1 MGDTNVGF
9 ARLLL
14 FRRTNHIL
22 NMERFFCFLAIVLS
36 WTLPTSA
43 QTRLRFLDRESG
55 APVSYVHVLFDSEN
69 GKYADEEGCLT
80 VPEGVDAFET
90 HHISYESQSI
100 EVRALR
106 DSTVLLVP
114 LVQALAPAIVFPN
127 SYHKRTIGYAGSKRM
142 TFQGGRNG
150 FAIAEF
156 FKPSSDGNATP
167 LISKVLLNLFAVN
180 LKKTG
185 TTSIGEQ
192 VYDDAVTHVAKLRVD
207 IREADPVTGGPGA
220 SLVDGGVIY
229 EIKDRFSLS
238 MHKIHKIP
246 LKNPV
251 VFPEEGAFVVVE
263 WIITDDVRVQDTILP
278 YIWLTRAETPSSSW
292 NQWPVGTA
300 WKRNNDGRSEDRTHA
315 YCIGLEILE

>member
-1 MGDTNVGF
+1 
-9 ARLLL
+9 
-14 FRRTNHIL
+14 
-22 NMERFFCFLAIVLS
+22 MERILCSLAAVLI

-43 QTRLRFLDRESG
+43 QTRLRFLDKETG

-90 HHISYESQSI
+90 HHISYEPQSI

-114 LVQALAPAIVFPN
+114 LVQALTPAFVFPN
-127 SYHKRTIGYAGSKRM
+127 SYHKRTIGYAGSKRK

-150 FAIAEF
+150 YAIAEF
-156 FKPSSDGNATP
+156 FKPSADGKPAP
-167 LISKVLLNLFAVN
+167 VISKVLLNLFAVN
-180 LKKTG
+180 LKKNG
-185 TTSIGEQ
+185 TTSIGDK

-207 IREADPVTGGPGA
+207 IREADPATGGPGA

-278 YIWLTRAETPSSSW
+278 YIWLTRPETPSSSW

-300 WKRNNDGRSEDRTHA
+300 WKRSNDGRSEDRTHA
-315 YCIGLEILE
+315 YCIGMEILE

>member
-1 MGDTNVGF
+1 
-9 ARLLL
+9 
-14 FRRTNHIL
+14 
-22 NMERFFCFLAIVLS
+22 MERILCSLAAVLI

-43 QTRLRFLDRESG
+43 QTRLRFLDKETG

-90 HHISYESQSI
+90 HHISYEPQFI

-114 LVQALAPAIVFPN
+114 LVQALTPAFVFPN
-127 SYHKRTIGYAGSKRM
+127 SSHKRTIGYAGGKRK

-150 FAIAEF
+150 YAIAEF
-156 FKPSSDGNATP
+156 FKPSADGKTAP
-167 LISKVLLNLFAVN
+167 VISKVLLNLFAVN
-180 LKKTG
+180 LKKNG
-185 TTSIGEQ
+185 TTSIGDQ

-238 MHKIHKIP
+238 IHKIHKIP

-278 YIWLTRAETPSSSW
+278 YIWLTRPETPSSSW

-300 WKRNNDGRSEDRTHA
+300 WKRSNDGRSEDRTRA

>member
-1 MGDTNVGF
+1 
-9 ARLLL
+9 
-14 FRRTNHIL
+14 
-22 NMERFFCFLAIVLS
+22 MERILCSLAAVLI

-43 QTRLRFLDRESG
+43 QTRLRFLDKETCE
-55 APVSYVHVLFDSEN
+55 PVSYVHVLFDSEN

-90 HHISYESQSI
+90 HHISYEPQSI

-114 LVQALAPAIVFPN
+114 LVQALTPAFVFPN
-127 SYHKRTIGYAGSKRM
+127 SSHKRTIGYAGSKRK

-150 FAIAEF
+150 YAIAEF
-156 FKPSSDGNATP
+156 FKPSADGKPAP
-167 LISKVLLNLFAVN
+167 VISKVLLNLFAVN
-180 LKKTG
+180 LKKNG
-185 TTSIGEQ
+185 TTSIGDQ

-207 IREADPVTGGPGA
+207 IREADPATGGPGA

-278 YIWLTRAETPSSSW
+278 YIWQTRPEMPSSSW

-300 WKRNNDGRSEDRTHA
+300 WKRSNDGRSEDRTRA